1 MTPLPGGTGVITPLF
16 EVALFVTGMLVDV
29 SVVVMQVTL
38 FLLQLYS

>member
-1 MTPLPGGTGVITPLF
+1 MTPLPGGTGVITTLF
-16 EVALFVTGMLVDV
+16 EVALFVTGILVDV